1 MKIERLISIIMI
13 LLQNK
18 KVTATYL
25 ADKFE
30 VSKRTIYRDIIDICL
45 PGIPITTIPGS
56 QGGLMIEED
65 FKIDKSLFNEAELK
79 AIVTGLKSL
88 DSVTYN
94 KKYQKIMDKLFLDNQ
109 SLYTTSHIMIDLSSH
124 YKDTLAPKIELF
136 QEAIEQ
142 THKVSFEY
150 YNSKGQRSVIIDP
163 YLIVFKWSHWYIHG
177 FDNEKNEMR
186 LFKLNRL
193 VDLKMLDNLFEIN
206 DFLDDSYDYNQ
217 FFKDNIQSI
226 ILFDKS
232 VEYQLIE
239 EYGRDSYQRL
249 ENGKLL
255 FEFSFT
261 NKDYLLNWVLSF
273 KDKAELIEPKEYRKA
288 LKEIINHLIKKYDE

>member
-109 SLYTTSHIMIDLSSH
+109 SLYTDVL
-124 YKDTLAPKIELF
+124 
-136 QEAIEQ
+136 
-142 THKVSFEY
+142 
-150 YNSKGQRSVIIDP
+150 
-163 YLIVFKWSHWYIHG
+163 
-177 FDNEKNEMR
+177 
-186 LFKLNRL
+186 
-193 VDLKMLDNLFEIN
+193 
-206 DFLDDSYDYNQ
+206 Q
-217 FFKDNIQSI
+217 FI
-226 ILFDKS
+226 
-232 VEYQLIE
+232 
-239 EYGRDSYQRL
+239 
-249 ENGKLL
+249 
-255 FEFSFT
+255 
-261 NKDYLLNWVLSF
+261 
-273 KDKAELIEPKEYRKA
+273 
-288 LKEIINHLIKKYDE
+288 